1 MIHYV
6 LGNIDRV
13 RIWLSDGLTE
23 YGWVHMLD
31 RSIDLLAAV
40 KPKTFL
46 MYFMDI
52 MVKSI
57 DN

>member
-13 RIWLSDGLTE
+13 RIWLSDELPE
-23 YGWVHMLD
+23 YGWGHMLD
-31 RSIDLLAAV
+31 RSIDLLATV
-40 KPKTFL
+40 KPKTFI
-46 MYFMDI
+46 MYFMNI
-52 MVKSI
+52 MVKYI